1 MRVYISGAITADKG
15 YYQKFLNAEVAMKK
29 QGYEVVNPAR
39 VAKALPKKMGYE
51 DLMRIDFA
59 LIESCDAIYLLRD
72 WESSPGANREK
83 EFAIGQ
89 GKKLI
94 YERKNHEK

>member
-1 MRVYISGAITADKG
+1 MRVYISGAIAADKG
-15 YYQKFLNAEVAMKK
+15 YYQKFLNAEAAMKK
-29 QGYEVVNPAR
+29 QGYEVINPAR
-39 VAKALPKKMGYE
+39 VAKALPKKMAYE
-51 DLMRIDFA
+51 ELMAIDFA
-59 LIESCDAIYLLRD
+59 LIKTCDAICLLKD
-72 WESSPGANREK
+72 WESSPGAKREK